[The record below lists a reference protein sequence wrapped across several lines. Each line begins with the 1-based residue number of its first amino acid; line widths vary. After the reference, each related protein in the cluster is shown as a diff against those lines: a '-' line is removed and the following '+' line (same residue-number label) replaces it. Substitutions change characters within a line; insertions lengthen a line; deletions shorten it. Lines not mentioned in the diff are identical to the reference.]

1 MKSELIIKLVE
12 MLINSW
18 SLESEP
24 DYNTKTP
31 DESETPERYP
41 IWKKV
46 LLRWYDCGVLFWTLV
61 SVTKWVY
68 RMKDMRRLWYWK
80 SKSGITLEDV
90 ANYGITDW
98 SKITSTIS
106 LCDITDS
113 RVSLL
118 IPCSKEAT
126 KSIESAPEYTP

>member
-1 MKSELIIKLVE
+1 MKSEIIIKLVE
-12 MLINSW
+12 MLINS
-18 SLESEP
+18 ETMNSEP

-31 DESETPERYP
+31 DIPETNELYP
-41 IWKKV
+41 IGKKII
-46 LLRWYDCGVLFWTLV
+46 LRWYDCGVLFGTLV

-68 RMKDMRRLWYWK
+68 RMKDARRLWYWK
-80 SKSGITLEDV
+80 AKSWITLEDV

-98 SKITSTIS
+98 SKITSTVS

-118 IPCSKEAT
+118 IPCSKESIQT
-126 KSIESAPEYTP
+126 IESAPDYTP